1 MAEPPTVWSN
11 WTPEAEVSGDTP
23 EPPGWPAEPT
33 SSGDRGPAFSWG
45 PPVTPPA
52 PPSDAPGF
60 PPPLPPL
67 DEPPS
72 SPQPQPPTPPA
83 ARPRLPWVDA
93 AGPGRRFLAGV
104 VVGAVT
110 GALVAGGI
118 VARNHDHAVSAAP
131 ATSSKAI
138 AAARASL
145 LEHKGDVHQIVQ
157 AVGPSV
163 VSIQTRAL
171 GVGAFLQAVPQEGA
185 GSGFVLSSDGVI
197 VTNNHVV
204 DGASAITVT
213 LADGRKLDA
222 RVLGRDATAD
232 LAVLKVDATGLPA
245 VKIGSSSALVV
256 GDSVVAIGNALALD
270 GGPTVTQGIVSALDR
285 TISAGDQGSGSS
297 TETLRHV
304 LQTDAAINPGNSGGP
319 LLNAAGE
326 VVGINTAVAGDAQNI
341 GFALAIDKA
350 IPIINTLKTGQTPE
364 QPFLGLS
371 TVTLTPGIQ
380 RQLGLDVSKGAVV
393 AGVTPGSGAEQAG
406 LAQGDVITKIGG
418 KDVSSADDV
427 SAAVA
432 DHKPGDTIDITI
444 DRGGNTRTVTAKIGS
459 RSGAGG

>member
-1 MAEPPTVWSN
+1 MLGVAIPTLEGEAGGSALARQEDTTVAETPPTL
-11 WTPEAEVSGDTP
+11 
-23 EPPGWPAEPT
+23 WPAEHP
-33 SSGDRGPAFSWG
+33 SAGENGRPFPWG
-45 PPVTPPA
+45 PPVAPPA
-52 PPSDAPGF
+52 PPA
-60 PPPLPPL
+60 
-67 DEPPS
+67 EPPA
-72 SPQPQPPTPPA
+72 PPA
-83 ARPRLPWVDA
+83 APRPSLPSVGA
-93 AGPGRRFLAGV
+93 GGPGRRFLAGV
-104 VVGAVT
+104 VVGALT

-118 VARNHDHAVSAAP
+118 VARTHDRGTAAAP
-131 ATSSKAI
+131 AASSKAI

-145 LEHKGDVHQIVQ
+145 LEHKGDVHQIVE

-171 GVGAFLQAVPQEGA
+171 GVGAFLQAVPQQGA

-204 DGASAITVT
+204 DGATAITVT

-222 RVLGRDATAD
+222 RVLGRDSNAD

-245 VKIGSSSALVV
+245 VKIGRSAALVV

-285 TISAGDQGSGSS
+285 TISAGDQGSAGNS
-297 TETLRHV
+297 ETLRHV

-350 IPIINTLKTGQTPE
+350 MPIVNQLKTGQTPV

-380 RQLGLDVSKGAVV
+380 RQLGLDLSKGAVV
-393 AGVTPGSGAEQAG
+393 AAVTPGSGAEIAG
-406 LAQGDVITKIGG
+406 LQQGDVITKIAG
-418 KDVSSADDV
+418 KDMASAEDV
-427 SAAVA
+427 TAAVA
-432 DHKPGDTIDITI
+432 DHKPGDKIDITL
-444 DRGGNTRTVTAKIGS
+444 DRGGSTRTVTATIGQ
-459 RSGAGG
+459 RAGGGS

>member
-1 MAEPPTVWSN
+1 M
-11 WTPEAEVSGDTP
+11 
-23 EPPGWPAEPT
+23 
-33 SSGDRGPAFSWG
+33 
-45 PPVTPPA
+45 
-52 PPSDAPGF
+52 
-60 PPPLPPL
+60 
-67 DEPPS
+67 
-72 SPQPQPPTPPA
+72 
-83 ARPRLPWVDA
+83 
-93 AGPGRRFLAGV
+93 
-104 VVGAVT
+104 VVGALT

-118 VARNHDHAVSAAP
+118 VARSHDHTATAAP
-131 ATSSKAI
+131 AVNSRAV

-145 LEHKGDVHQIVQ
+145 LEHKGDVHQIVT

-163 VSIQTRAL
+163 VSIQTQAL
-171 GVGAFLQAVPQEGA
+171 GAGAFLQAVPQQGA
-185 GSGFVLSSDGVI
+185 GSGFVLSSDGVV

-204 DGASAITVT
+204 DGATTITVT
-213 LADGRKLDA
+213 LADGRKLPA

-232 LAVLKVDATGLPA
+232 LAVLKVDASGLPA
-245 VKIGSSSALVV
+245 VKIGHSDALVV

-285 TISAGDQGSGSS
+285 TISAGDQGSAGNS
-297 TETLRHV
+297 ETLRHV

-350 IPIINTLKTGQTPE
+350 MPIVNKLKTGQTPQ
-364 QPFLGLS
+364 QPFLGVS

-380 RQLGLDVSKGAVV
+380 RQLGVDLSKGALV
-393 AGVTPGSGAEQAG
+393 AGVTPGSGADLAG

-432 DHKPGDTIDITI
+432 DRKPGDTIDITI
-444 DRGGNTRTVTAKIGS
+444 DRGGQTRTVTAKIGS
-459 RSGAGG
+459 RSSGG

>member
-1 MAEPPTVWSN
+1 ML
-11 WTPEAEVSGDTP
+11 GII
-23 EPPGWPAEPT
+23 
-33 SSGDRGPAFSWG
+33 
-45 PPVTPPA
+45 
-52 PPSDAPGF
+52 
-60 PPPLPPL
+60 
-67 DEPPS
+67 
-72 SPQPQPPTPPA
+72 
-83 ARPRLPWVDA
+83 
-93 AGPGRRFLAGV
+93 
-104 VVGAVT
+104 VGAVT

-118 VARNHDHAVSAAP
+118 VARYRDPAGAAVRPAAD
-131 ATSSKAI
+131 AKAV

-145 LEHKGDVHQIVQ
+145 LQHKGDVHQIVE

-163 VSIQTRAL
+163 VSVQTRSL
-171 GVGAFLQAVPQEGA
+171 GLGAFLQAVPQEGA

-204 DGASAITVT
+204 AGASTITVT

-222 RVLGRDATAD
+222 RILGRDANAD

-245 VKIGSSSALVV
+245 VKLGSSDTLVV
-256 GDSVVAIGNALALD
+256 GDEVVAIGNALALD

-285 TISAGDQGSGSS
+285 TISAGDQGGAGQS
-297 TETLRHV
+297 TETLRHL

-350 IPIINTLKTGQTPE
+350 LPIINTLKTGQTPD

-380 RQLGLDVSKGAVV
+380 RQLGLDLSKGAVV
-393 AGVTPGSGAEQAG
+393 AGVTPGSGAELAG
-406 LAQGDVITKIGG
+406 LEQGDVITKIGG
-418 KDVSSADDV
+418 KDVASADEV

-432 DHKPGDTIDITI
+432 DHKPGDQIDITI
-444 DRGGNTRTVTAKIGS
+444 QRGGSTHTVTARIG
-459 RSGAGG
+459 RRAGGGG

>member
-1 MAEPPTVWSN
+1 VGT
-11 WTPEAEVSGDTP
+11 
-23 EPPGWPAEPT
+23 
-33 SSGDRGPAFSWG
+33 
-45 PPVTPPA
+45 
-52 PPSDAPGF
+52 
-60 PPPLPPL
+60 
-67 DEPPS
+67 
-72 SPQPQPPTPPA
+72 
-83 ARPRLPWVDA
+83 
-93 AGPGRRFLAGV
+93 AGPSRRFLAGV

-118 VARNHDHAVSAAP
+118 VARNHDPAGSAVPALSA
-131 ATSSKAI
+131 KAV

-145 LEHKGDVHQIVQ
+145 LQRKGDVHQIVE

-163 VSIQTRAL
+163 VSVQTRSL

-213 LADGRKLDA
+213 LADGRKLDG
-222 RVLGRDATAD
+222 RVLGRDVNAD

-245 VKIGSSSALVV
+245 VKIGRSNALVV

-285 TISAGDQGSGSS
+285 TISAGGQGSAQGS
-297 TETLRHV
+297 ETLRHV

-380 RQLGLDVSKGAVV
+380 RQLGLAVAKGAVV
-393 AGVTPGSGAEQAG
+393 AGVTPGSGAELAG

-418 KDVSSADDV
+418 KDVASADDV

-432 DHKPGDTIDITI
+432 DRKPGDQLDITV
-444 DRGGNTRTVTAKIGS
+444 DRAGSSRTVTARIGQ
-459 RSGAGG
+459 RTGSGG

>member
-1 MAEPPTVWSN
+1 MAE
-11 WTPEAEVSGDTP
+11 TPSTL
-23 EPPGWPAEPT
+23 WPAEHP
-33 SSGDRGPAFSWG
+33 SAGESGTAPGSGANPRPDFAWG

-52 PPSDAPGF
+52 PPSEPPPGF
-60 PPPLPPL
+60 PPPQTPA
-67 DEPPS
+67 
-72 SPQPQPPTPPA
+72 PPA
-83 ARPRLPWVDA
+83 ARPPLPWGGL

-118 VARNHDHAVSAAP
+118 VARNHDHAAAGTPAASA
-131 ATSSKAI
+131 KAV

-145 LEHKGDVHQIVQ
+145 LEHKGDVHQIVE

-171 GVGAFLQAVPQEGA
+171 GVGAFLQAVPQQGA
-185 GSGFVLSSDGVI
+185 GSGFVLSADGVI

-204 DGASAITVT
+204 DGATAITVT
-213 LADGRKLDA
+213 LADGRKLDG
-222 RVLGRDATAD
+222 RLLGRDPNAD
-232 LAVLKVDATGLPA
+232 LAVLKIDATGLPA
-245 VKIGSSSALVV
+245 VKIGRSDALVV

-285 TISAGDQGSGSS
+285 TISAGDQGSGAGA
-297 TETLRHV
+297 ETLRHV

-319 LLNAAGE
+319 LLDAAGE

-350 IPIINTLKTGQTPE
+350 MPIINQLKTGQTPV

-371 TVTLTPGIQ
+371 TVTLSPAVQ

-393 AGVTPGSGAEQAG
+393 AAVTPGSGAEVAG
-406 LAQGDVITKIGG
+406 LQQGDVITRMGG

-432 DHKPGDTIDITI
+432 DRKPGDTIDITV
-444 DRGGNTRTVTAKIGS
+444 DRAGATRTVTATIGQ
-459 RSGAGG
+459 RARGGN

>member
-1 MAEPPTVWSN
+1 
-11 WTPEAEVSGDTP
+11 
-23 EPPGWPAEPT
+23 
-33 SSGDRGPAFSWG
+33 
-45 PPVTPPA
+45 
-52 PPSDAPGF
+52 
-60 PPPLPPL
+60 
-67 DEPPS
+67 
-72 SPQPQPPTPPA
+72 
-83 ARPRLPWVDA
+83 
-93 AGPGRRFLAGV
+93 V

-110 GALVAGGI
+110 GALVAGGL
-118 VARNHDHAVSAAP
+118 VARNHDAAGGAAP
-131 ATSSKAI
+131 GLNAKAV
-138 AAARASL
+138 ASARASL
-145 LEHKGDVHQIVQ
+145 LEHKGDVHQITE

-204 DGASAITVT
+204 DGASTITVT
-213 LADGRKLDA
+213 LADGRKLDG

-245 VKIGSSSALVV
+245 VKIGHSDALVV

-285 TISAGDQGSGSS
+285 TISAGDQGSGQS

-326 VVGINTAVAGDAQNI
+326 VVGINTAVAGNAQNI
-341 GFALAIDKA
+341 GFALTIDKA
-350 IPIINTLKTGQTPE
+350 LPIINTLKTGQTPE

-393 AGVTPGSGAEQAG
+393 AAVTAGSGAEMAG
-406 LAQGDVITKIGG
+406 LAQGDVITRIGG

-432 DHKPGDTIDITI
+432 DRKPGDQLDITI
-444 DRGGNTRTVTAKIGS
+444 DRNGSTRTVTARIG
-459 RSGAGG
+459 RRAGGGG

>member
-1 MAEPPTVWSN
+1 VGT
-11 WTPEAEVSGDTP
+11 
-23 EPPGWPAEPT
+23 
-33 SSGDRGPAFSWG
+33 
-45 PPVTPPA
+45 
-52 PPSDAPGF
+52 
-60 PPPLPPL
+60 
-67 DEPPS
+67 
-72 SPQPQPPTPPA
+72 
-83 ARPRLPWVDA
+83 

-118 VARNHDHAVSAAP
+118 VARNHDPAGRLAP
-131 ATSSKAI
+131 AVNAKAV
-138 AAARASL
+138 ASARSSL
-145 LEHKGDVHQIVQ
+145 LQHKGDVHQIVE

-163 VSIQTRAL
+163 VSVQTRSL

-213 LADGRKLDA
+213 LADGRKLDG
-222 RVLGRDATAD
+222 RVLGRDVNAD
-232 LAVLKVDATGLPA
+232 LAVLKVDASGLPA
-245 VKIGSSSALVV
+245 VKIGSSGALVV

-285 TISAGDQGSGSS
+285 TISAGGQGGGPQGGGQS

-350 IPIINTLKTGQTPE
+350 MPIISTLKTGQTPE

-380 RQLGLDVSKGAVV
+380 RQLGLSLSKGAVV
-393 AGVTPGSGAEQAG
+393 AGVTPGSGAELAG
-406 LAQGDVITKIGG
+406 LAQGDVIIKVGG
-418 KDVSSADDV
+418 KDVTSADEV

-432 DHKPGDTIDITI
+432 DRKPGDQLDITV
-444 DRGGNTRTVTAKIGS
+444 DRGGSTRTVTAKIG
-459 RSGAGG
+459 RRAGSGG